1 VHGTSLVSDRRY
13 VIIGGGAVGG
23 ALAAQLVPAGHD
35 VVLVARGEHGRVVA
49 GRGLTVRRP
58 TGVDVV
64 RVAVASSASDVRL
77 RSTDVLVLATKA
89 QDSEA
94 ALVEWSWQPVEG
106 GGLAVDLPIVTF
118 QNGLATEDLAL
129 RRFARVYGATIAI
142 AASFTTPGEIVS
154 PSLPPAVGA
163 VWLGRYPS
171 GLDDLARSVVGDLSR
186 SGFHAVA
193 VDDVRLAKAAKLLA
207 NVGNGLDLL
216 EGDEAWRAETR
227 HALRAEALAVL
238 DAAGIAP
245 PEGTLDVSASGMQV
259 LPVEGHVAG
268 RLSTWQSFARGTSSE
283 VDYLNGEV
291 VLLARKHGIAAP
303 VNERLQRQL
312 ADPDLRRSG
321 PESAPQPVR

>member
-1 VHGTSLVSDRRY
+1 VHGTSLVSERRY
-13 VIIGGGAVGG
+13 VVIGGGAIGG

-35 VVLVARGEHGRVVA
+35 VVLVARGEHGRIVA
-49 GRGLTVRRP
+49 DHGLTVRRP

-77 RSTDVLVLATKA
+77 RPTDVLVLATKA
-89 QDSEA
+89 QDAEA
-94 ALVEWSWQPVEG
+94 ALVEWAWRPVEG

-163 VWLGRYPS
+163 AWLGRYPS

-186 SGFHAVA
+186 SGFHVVA

-216 EGDEAWRAETR
+216 EGDDAWRAETR
-227 HALRAEALAVL
+227 HALRDEALAVL

-268 RLSTWQSFARGTSSE
+268 RLSTWQSFARGSSSE

-303 VNERLQRQL
+303 VNELLQRQL
-312 ADPDLRRSG
+312 ADPDLRRSV
-321 PESAPQPVR
+321 PEPAP

>member
-1 VHGTSLVSDRRY
+1 VSDRRY
-13 VIIGGGAVGG
+13 VVIGGGAVGG

-35 VVLVARGEHGRVVA
+35 VVLVARGEHGRAVA
-49 GRGLTVRRP
+49 DRGLTVRRP

-64 RVAVASSASDVRL
+64 RVEVAASSSEVRL
-77 RSTDVLVLATKA
+77 RPSDVLVLTTKA
-89 QDSEA
+89 QDAEA
-94 ALVEWSWQPVEG
+94 ALVEWAWRPVDG
-106 GGLAVDLPIVTF
+106 GGLAADLPIVTY

-171 GLDDLARSVVGDLSR
+171 GLDDLARSLVDDLSHA
-186 SGFHAVA
+186 GFSARA
-193 VDDVRLAKAAKLLA
+193 VDDVRLAKAAKLLG
-207 NVGNGLDLL
+207 NVGNGLDLI
-216 EGDEAWRAETR
+216 EGDDAWRAEAR
-227 HALRAEALAVL
+227 RALRDEALSVL

-245 PEGTLDVSASGMQV
+245 PEGTLDVAASGMQV
-259 LPVEGHVAG
+259 LPVEGHVSG

-283 VDYLNGEV
+283 IDYLNGEI

-303 VNERLQRQL
+303 INERLQHLL
-312 ADPDLRRSG
+312 ADPEVRRSG
-321 PESAPQPVR
+321 PNRASKTVH

>member
-1 VHGTSLVSDRRY
+1 VSDRRY
-13 VIIGGGAVGG
+13 VVVGGGAVGG

-35 VVLVARGEHGRVVA
+35 VVLVARGEHGRLA
-49 GRGLTVRRP
+49 AERGLTVRRP

-64 RVAVASSASDVRL
+64 RPEVASGPSHVRL
-77 RSTDVLVLATKA
+77 RADDVLLLTTKA
-89 QDSEA
+89 QDAEA
-94 ALVEWSWQPVEG
+94 ALVEWAWQPVEG

-171 GLDDLARSVVGDLSR
+171 GLDDLARSVVTDLSEA
-186 SGFHAVA
+186 GFRAEAV
-193 VDDVRLAKAAKLLA
+193 VDVRVAKAAKLLG
-207 NVGNGLDLL
+207 NVGNGLDLI
-216 EGDEAWRAETR
+216 EGDDAWRAETR
-227 HALRAEALAVL
+227 RALRDEAVAVL

-245 PEGTLDVSASGMQV
+245 PDWTLDLSASGLEV
-259 LPVEGHVAG
+259 LPVEGHVPG

-283 VDYLNGEV
+283 IDYLNGEI
-291 VLLARKHGIAAP
+291 VLLARKHGLEAP
-303 VNERLQRQL
+303 ANEHLQRHL
-312 ADPDLRRSG
+312 ATPPRFG
-321 PESAPQPVR
+321 G

>member
-1 VHGTSLVSDRRY
+1 VHGTSLVSERRY
-13 VIIGGGAVGG
+13 VVIGGGAIGG

-35 VVLVARGEHGRVVA
+35 VVLVARGEHGRIVA
-49 GRGLTVRRP
+49 DHGLTVRRP

-77 RSTDVLVLATKA
+77 RPTDVLVLATKA
-89 QDSEA
+89 QDAEA
-94 ALVEWSWQPVEG
+94 ALVEWAWRPVEG

-163 VWLGRYPS
+163 AWLGRYPS

-186 SGFHAVA
+186 SGFHVVA

-216 EGDEAWRAETR
+216 EGDDAWRAETR
-227 HALRAEALAVL
+227 HALRDEALAVL

-268 RLSTWQSFARGTSSE
+268 RLSTWQSFARGSSSE

-303 VNERLQRQL
+303 VNELLQRQL

-321 PESAPQPVR
+321 PESAP